1 MLKEGLMFLEAENEI
16 SKEITADSVK
26 VLRDIIEKILELCE
40 AANQEE
46 LIKNQLLQGRW
57 QGY

>member
-46 LIKNQLLQGRW
+46 LIKNQLLQGR
-57 QGY
+57 

>member
-1 MLKEGLMFLEAENEI
+1 MLKEGLDVSWGWVWDYSEEN
-16 SKEITADSVK
+16 TADSVK

-46 LIKNQLLQGRW
+46 LVKNRFIN
-57 QGY
+57 YVF